1 MEKDIYFEN
10 INISIS
16 TVTSFKRAYEEKKKE
31 VISDLRKNLKEKY
44 NIDINESNLSTDIRA
59 TPTREY
65 DDPSTYISK

>member
-31 VISDLRKNLKEKY
+31 VIRDLRKNLKDKY
-44 NIDINESNLSTDIRA
+44 NIDINESNLSTDIRV